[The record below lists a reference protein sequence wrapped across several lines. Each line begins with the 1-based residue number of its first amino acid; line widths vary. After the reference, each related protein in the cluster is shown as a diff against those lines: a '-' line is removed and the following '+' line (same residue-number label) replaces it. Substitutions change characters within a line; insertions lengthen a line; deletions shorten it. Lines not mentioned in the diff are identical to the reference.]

1 MVIRPP
7 LGSSDPRP
15 ARRRRGVGAP
25 LALLLLVAVAVGA
38 CGDDDAT
45 DGAPSAAE
53 AGVSVVD
60 PVMPVPAGPMGAAY
74 MTIENTGTEV
84 DTLLGAR
91 TDDGDRAMVH
101 RTEIAEDGQ
110 VTMDEAGDL
119 EVPAGGEL
127 ALAPGG
133 LHLMVAVPD
142 GLEVGDVVEL
152 VLDFADAGEIGI
164 DVEVVDPG
172 EVSR

>member
-1 MVIRPP
+1 
-7 LGSSDPRP
+7 
-15 ARRRRGVGAP
+15 
-25 LALLLLVAVAVGA
+25 
-38 CGDDDAT
+38 
-45 DGAPSAAE
+45 
-53 AGVSVVD
+53 
-60 PVMPVPAGPMGAAY
+60 MPVPAGPMGAAY